1 MCFFRRSW
9 RLVQPSPKPIL
20 SLFVVFLLG
29 WLMGNGVLAAQPSLS
44 EAQFRKLYRE
54 TSLLLLKEGN
64 QRYATSKSQHPSLEE
79 NRRIAIAKE
88 GQEPFVTVL
97 SCADSR
103 VPPELLFDRG
113 LGELFVVRVA
123 GNVAGVDELASI
135 EYGVGHLHTPILL
148 VLGHSKCGAVTAA
161 AKGAALHGHLPS
173 LVANIRPAVERA
185 KDVGGTDVVSSA
197 IRENVWQAIN
207 DIITKSEVIQQCVKE
222 GSVKVIGALYDI
234 DSGKVDWLGEHP
246 QMQNLLEV
254 SVPAPTGG
262 HAASPK
268 NEESHAAVAAPI
280 GPPGGHGSGNAP
292 TTSNHEAPV
301 KGNHGA
307 AGEHAE
313 PAHVPK
319 PPGH

>member
-1 MCFFRRSW
+1 MSGIVCLFRSSW
-9 RLVQPSPKPIL
+9 SLPQAGRNSSLRLLAIL
-20 SLFVVFLLG
+20 MLGLWTGQGVF
-29 WLMGNGVLAAQPSLS
+29 AAQPTLS
-44 EAQFRKLYRE
+44 EAQFRKLYRD

-79 NRRIAIAKE
+79 NRRVSIAKE
-88 GQEPFVTVL
+88 GQEPFVTIL
-97 SCADSR
+97 ACADSR

-161 AKGAALHGHLPS
+161 AQGTALHGHLPS

-185 KDVGGTDVVSSA
+185 KDVGGTDIVASA
-197 IRENVWQAIN
+197 IRENIWQGIH
-207 DIITKSEVIQQCVKE
+207 DIITKSEVIQQCVRE

-234 DSGKVDWLGEHP
+234 DSGKVEWLGEHP
-246 QMQNLLEV
+246 QMQNLLEANPPT
-254 SVPAPTGG
+254 PAGG

-268 NEESHAAVAAPI
+268 SDENHATVAAPI
-280 GPPGGHGSGNAP
+280 GPPGSHGTSAPAVKAPAGGHSP
-292 TTSNHEAPV
+292 
-301 KGNHGA
+301 
-307 AGEHAE
+307 AGEHAD
-313 PAHVPK
+313 PGHAPK